1 VASDVDAARR
11 AAEERRAEAFAA
23 RVLESSQSY
32 DSEGL
37 EAYSAMVSGEEL
49 AARFVESGPV
59 LTLAERAAGDRDW
72 AYGHVVVDEAQELSP
87 MAWRAVA
94 RRCPS
99 RSMTVV
105 GDLAQTSNG
114 AGARS
119 WAQAL
124 DEVTRGVW
132 RVEELTINYRTP
144 ARIARLADRVLAAMD
159 RDVSAPRAV
168 REGDHDP
175 VDHLVADLATGVVE
189 VVRELVALPG
199 RSVVVAPSGQVA
211 PLHAALVAAGIEAAT
226 GAGGLDTLVAVMTPT
241 QVKGLEFDH
250 VVVAEP
256 AVVGAGPS
264 GLADLYVALTR
275 ATARLDLVRTGPL
288 PDVLAAAL

>member
-1 VASDVDAARR
+1 
-11 AAEERRAEAFAA
+11 
-23 RVLESSQSY
+23 
-32 DSEGL
+32 
-37 EAYSAMVSGEEL
+37 MVSGEEL
-49 AARFVESGPV
+49 ASRFVESGPV

-114 AGARS
+114 AGAGS

-144 ARIARLADRVLAAMD
+144 ARIARVADRVLAAMD

-175 VDHLVADLATGVVE
+175 VDHRVDDLEAGSWTWCAASSPS
-189 VVRELVALPG
+189 RALGG
-199 RSVVVAPSGQVA
+199 RRPRRASSSRSASA
-211 PLHAALVAAGIEAAT
+211 LAAAGIDVAAGV
-226 GAGGLDTLVAVMTPT
+226 GGLDAAVAVMTAT

-275 ATARLDLVRTGPL
+275 ATSRLDLVRTGPL
-288 PDVLAAAL
+288 PPSLADAFA